1 MDIHVVSASQV
12 TTTHNL
18 MIHHIYTDPDSPLYD
33 PQAAEAVRK
42 AKEHNRKVQE
52 QARLE
57 SDPVK
62 RERAMRN
69 FVVC

>member
-1 MDIHVVSASQV
+1 
-12 TTTHNL
+12 